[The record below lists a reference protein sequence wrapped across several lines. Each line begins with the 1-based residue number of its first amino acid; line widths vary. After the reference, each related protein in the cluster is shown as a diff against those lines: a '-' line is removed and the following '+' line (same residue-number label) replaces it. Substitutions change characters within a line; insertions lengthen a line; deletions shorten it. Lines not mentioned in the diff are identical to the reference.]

1 MGELIFIG
9 LGLYDE
15 RDISLNGLET
25 ARDCDILFAEFYTSK
40 LTGTTISQ
48 IESLIG
54 RKITIL
60 NREEMEKGDI
70 IIEAAKENKVGVL
83 VAGDPMTATT
93 HMALRMSAKQEG
105 LNIRIVHGTSII
117 TSAPALSGL
126 HIYKFGSIASLPF
139 PKKGYFPTSPYDI
152 IKLNLDCGLHTLILL
167 DIDEEVGKLMR
178 ANEALKILLDM
189 ESEKKEGII
198 SGNTLVC
205 VLGSVGSKRPVVRA
219 DYLNELLKEDF
230 GEGLNCLIIPGK
242 LHFTEVEALVELAGA
257 PKAILAR
264 V

>member
-1 MGELIFIG
+1 MGVLIFIG

-15 RDISLNGLET
+15 RDISLNGLEA
-25 ARDCDILFAEFYTSK
+25 ARACDILFAEFYTAK
-40 LTGTTISQ
+40 LTGTTMSQ

-60 NREEMEKGDI
+60 NRKEMEKGDI

-93 HMALRMSAKQEG
+93 HMALRTSAKQEG
-105 LNIRIVHGTSII
+105 LKTRVIHGASII

-126 HIYKFGSIASLPF
+126 HIYKFGRTAGLPF
-139 PKKGYFPTSPYDI
+139 PKEGYFPTSPYDI
-152 IKLNLDCGLHTLILL
+152 IKLNLECGFHTLILL
-167 DIDEEVGKLMR
+167 DIDEEAGNYMR

-198 SGNTLVC
+198 SGDTLVC
-205 VLGSVGSKRPVVRA
+205 ILGSVGSKKPVVRA
-219 DYLNELLKEDF
+219 GYLNELLSEDF

-242 LHFTEVEALVELAGA
+242 LHFTEAEALVEFAGA
-257 PKAILAR
+257 PRVILDR